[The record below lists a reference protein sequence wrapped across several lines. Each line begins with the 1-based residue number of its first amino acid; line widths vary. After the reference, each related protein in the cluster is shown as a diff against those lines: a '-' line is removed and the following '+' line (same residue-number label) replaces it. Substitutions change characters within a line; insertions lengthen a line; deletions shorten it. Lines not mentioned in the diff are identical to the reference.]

1 MTNCM
6 KVESTEWKYSLCRQ
20 FCIEVSA
27 YIGRFVFNGRAHTK
41 YAIIRGIGVRCDLSE
56 LIETGFGNVHP
67 PPKINC
73 TTAKLSNFT
82 TPPTQNKFASRVSL
96 PVCEFDSF
104 EKEKILLLSHYPFAQ
119 EPGVFGFCAKVG
131 QSENRN
137 PKLKIPFSNSL
148 LFTFTS
154 NLHTFT

>member
-1 MTNCM
+1 
-6 KVESTEWKYSLCRQ
+6 
-20 FCIEVSA
+20 VSA
-27 YIGRFVFNGRAHTK
+27 YIGRFVFNGLAHPK

-56 LIETGFGNVHP
+56 VIETGFGDGHP
-67 PPKINC
+67 PPNF
-73 TTAKLSNFT
+73 KLYNFT
-82 TPPTQNKFASRVSL
+82 TPQTQNKFASRVSL

-104 EKEKILLLSHYPFAQ
+104 EKKKILLLSHYPFAQ

-148 LFTFTS
+148 LFAFTS

>member
-67 PPKINC
+67 PPDS
-73 TTAKLSNFT
+73 TSEERSV
-82 TPPTQNKFASRVSL
+82 ASL
-96 PVCEFDSF
+96 FF
-104 EKEKILLLSHYPFAQ
+104 L
-119 EPGVFGFCAKVG
+119 
-131 QSENRN
+131 
-137 PKLKIPFSNSL
+137 FSAML
-148 LFTFTS
+148 MAL
-154 NLHTFT
+154 